1 MGEGQRQRYWKE
13 VVTMPIGSGTT
24 AEVAATMGG
33 DNGCG
38 YGDALEGE
46 ELRFAMG

>member
-1 MGEGQRQRYWKE
+1 
-13 VVTMPIGSGTT
+13 MPIGSGTT